1 MTASSTDRPAKPAMN
16 IATVIAMIIGAA
28 VLAFCVVQAY
38 RTMVFLSHASRAPGV
53 VVKSSGHP
61 TIRFETAQGQRIE
74 FVQNGGMDGP
84 PGTVVQVAYDPA
96 APAETARAATF
107 LAIWGDV
114 LWGLPAG
121 LGFLVLPLFG
131 ARFVLTGRYGNAI
144 SR

>member
-1 MTASSTDRPAKPAMN
+1 MTAPSTDRPAKPAMN

-28 VLAFCVVQAY
+28 VLAFCAVQAY
-38 RTMVFLSHASRAPGV
+38 RTTIFLSHASRAPGV
-53 VVKSSGHP
+53 IVKSSGHP

-84 PGTVVQVAYDPA
+84 PGTAVPVLYDA
-96 APAETARAATF
+96 AEPAETARAATF
-107 LAIWGDV
+107 LAIWGGV

-121 LGFLVLPLFG
+121 IGFLVLPLFG
-131 ARFVLTGRYGNAI
+131 VRFVLTGRYGNAI

>member
-1 MTASSTDRPAKPAMN
+1 MN

-28 VLAFCVVQAY
+28 VLAFCIVQAY
-38 RTMVFLSHASRAPGV
+38 RTTVFLSHASRAPGV

-114 LWGLPAG
+114 LWECRQASAFWSCRCSAHGSCSPG
-121 LGFLVLPLFG
+121 G
-131 ARFVLTGRYGNAI
+131 TGTR
-144 SR
+144 